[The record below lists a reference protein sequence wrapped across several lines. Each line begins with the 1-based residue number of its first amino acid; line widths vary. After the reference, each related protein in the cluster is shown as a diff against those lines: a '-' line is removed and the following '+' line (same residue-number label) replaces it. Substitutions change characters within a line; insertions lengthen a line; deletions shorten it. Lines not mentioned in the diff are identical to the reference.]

1 MARRVARSTELG
13 PLANIRLLPGSQ
25 PTTPT
30 GRLLDRLRLYLH
42 ARAVVMREMERSV
55 PLAVHHFGPCSYGS
69 PSLIP
74 PISAPFVYGPMPAKH
89 PDPKLFAPAE
99 WLIHL
104 GLPTKAPRSARAS
117 RMVTPFIWPIARRMW
132 RQTIKHADAV
142 TVEAHA
148 NIPPERPDAVVIRPG
163 IDTTFFRPNGAAPK
177 PGRIVAVGG
186 LYRRKGFDVLIRA
199 TAAAGRSGGLDVLI
213 AGEGPEKE
221 TLNRL
226 ASELGVADRIT
237 FLGRLSRRDLP
248 ELYCSAEAV
257 CHPARYDTFPLAP
270 IEAMACGLPV
280 LVSNAGAL
288 PEMVGDAGIVHPVDD
303 VTTLATQLASIVADQ
318 NLRKRLGEAAR
329 EHAVRMYSLAAMCES
344 YLDLYQRLSAQRAV
358 TTTETKDRLASEGV
372 AR

>member
-1 MARRVARSTELG
+1 MSQRLRTRLRGKAPAASFPMMRTLQPRQSSAISPTPACCSRRGRQRDRSRLIINGTESSRGRSRQVCRSSDEGRAKVGRRLDIADATVVLAPAGYDVDPDVGSDPERPWRLIQGLTARGIRVVAVARRVARSTELG

-42 ARAVVMREMERSV
+42 ARAVVMGEMERSV
-55 PLAVHHFGPCSYGS
+55 PLPGHHFGPCSYGS

-99 WLIHL
+99 GLIPL
-104 GLPTKAPRSARAS
+104 GLPTKPPRSARAS

-186 LYRRKGFDVLIRA
+186 LYRRK
-199 TAAAGRSGGLDVLI
+199 
-213 AGEGPEKE
+213 
-221 TLNRL
+221 
-226 ASELGVADRIT
+226 
-237 FLGRLSRRDLP
+237 
-248 ELYCSAEAV
+248 
-257 CHPARYDTFPLAP
+257 
-270 IEAMACGLPV
+270 
-280 LVSNAGAL
+280 
-288 PEMVGDAGIVHPVDD
+288 
-303 VTTLATQLASIVADQ
+303 
-318 NLRKRLGEAAR
+318 
-329 EHAVRMYSLAAMCES
+329 
-344 YLDLYQRLSAQRAV
+344 
-358 TTTETKDRLASEGV
+358 
-372 AR
+372 